1 LDVERFFNFSG
12 EPAETPL
19 TKLPHWNA
27 WQVVE
32 EFDESE
38 VPGWP
43 QTIEE
48 CFELTERGQMV
59 PSRAGLVANM
69 KWVEG
74 GDVDP
79 VLAPNILP
87 SMFRRNRPRLVHMD
101 NGAVP
106 GVRVDSHWSLI
117 PIDHPCLRRM
127 NAIVQI
133 HGGSSRWQT

>member
-1 LDVERFFNFSG
+1 MLASCQQRVISRSVRVYGRRPPLDVERFFNFSG

-43 QTIEE
+43 KTKKE

-74 GDVDP
+74 GDVDSCFGAKS
-79 VLAPNILP
+79 LALHVSAGSSLSCSYGQWCCSRCPCGQSLEP
-87 SMFRRNRPRLVHMD
+87 
-101 NGAVP
+101 
-106 GVRVDSHWSLI
+106 DSH
-117 PIDHPCLRRM
+117 
-127 NAIVQI
+127 
-133 HGGSSRWQT
+133 